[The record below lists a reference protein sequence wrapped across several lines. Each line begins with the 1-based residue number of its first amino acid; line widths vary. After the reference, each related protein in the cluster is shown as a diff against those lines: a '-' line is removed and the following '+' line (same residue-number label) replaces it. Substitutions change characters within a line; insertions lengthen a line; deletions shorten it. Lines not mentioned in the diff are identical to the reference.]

1 MKTVR
6 PKGSYEIERSAKDEQ
21 PHQQHAVGREP
32 EGCGR
37 RLAERARRCDR
48 PEPDRQAGAL
58 ERRRVQFRSIH
69 LDLDEL
75 VTTARE
81 FTDQVA
87 ERLTAIGVSPDGR
100 VATVARDSGAKGFGD
115 GWSKDTEVVA
125 SIVGNLAAVIA
136 RLREGIEI
144 TGNADP
150 VTQDLLIGQ
159 AARLEQLHWMW
170 QAQLA

>member
-1 MKTVR
+1 MNSPISSTLPDENRKVAADALQNVLVDVIDLSLIG
-6 PKGSYEIERSAKDEQ
+6 KQAHWNVVGS
-21 PHQQHAVGREP
+21 
-32 EGCGR
+32 
-37 RLAERARRCDR
+37 
-48 PEPDRQAGAL
+48 
-58 ERRRVQFRSIH
+58 QFRSIH

-100 VATVARDSGAKGFGD
+100 VATVARDSGTKGFGD

-144 TGNADP
+144 TGDADP

>member
-1 MKTVR
+1 MYSPITSALSTENQKIAGDALQAVLVDLVDLSLIG
-6 PKGSYEIERSAKDEQ
+6 KQAHWNVVGS
-21 PHQQHAVGREP
+21 
-32 EGCGR
+32 
-37 RLAERARRCDR
+37 
-48 PEPDRQAGAL
+48 
-58 ERRRVQFRSIH
+58 QFRSIH

-75 VTTARE
+75 VTTASD

-100 VATVARDSGAKGFGD
+100 AATVASDSGTKGFGS
-115 GWSKDTEVVA
+115 GWSKDDEVVA

-136 RLREGIEI
+136 RLRERIEV
-144 TGNADP
+144 TADADP

-159 AARLEQLHWMW
+159 TARLEQLHWMW